1 MTLILV
7 IEDEEHIRSNIAEI
21 LSYESY
27 DVIEAPNG
35 MRGIEL
41 AHSHKPDVVLCD
53 VLMPGI
59 TGWDVLL
66 ELRSSSVT
74 ADTQFV
80 FLTALADRAS
90 ARKGMSH
97 GADDYIAKPFTH
109 KELLDTVATR
119 LRRRDEARQRQ
130 TGKLDDLRK
139 TIIHALPHELRSP
152 LTGILSCAE
161 FLMMDHPT
169 GLELERVQNVARIIE
184 RSGRRLQRL
193 VENYLYY
200 AQLEMAF
207 TDSDRR
213 SDFIGEGVGNPGSA
227 IYDASRER
235 CKAYDRDSELVHEI
249 ENAPVGMSAESLH
262 KLVSEIVDNACK
274 FSLPGTPVE
283 VRSTTRENQYVISV
297 TDHGRGMDPSEVS
310 SIGAYAQ
317 FQRNLFEQQG
327 VGLGLAIA
335 RRLIELHHGTLS
347 ILSTPGKGTTVEF
360 SLPVT
365 SH

>member
-21 LSYESY
+21 LSYENY

-35 MRGIEL
+35 TRGIEL
-41 AHSHKPDVVLCD
+41 AHQYKPDVVLCD

-119 LRRRDEARQRQ
+119 LRRRDENRHRES
-130 TGKLDDLRK
+130 GKLDDLRK
-139 TIIHALPHELRSP
+139 TIIYALPHELRSP

-161 FLMMDHPT
+161 FLMMDHPS

-200 AQLEMAF
+200 AQLEMSV
-207 TDSDRR
+207 TDTDRR
-213 SDFIGEGVGNPGSA
+213 FDPTQDGITDPASVISSA
-227 IYDASRER
+227 ADER
-235 CKAYDRDSELVHEI
+235 CKAHEREADLVQDI
-249 ENAPVGMSAESLH
+249 EPAKVALNNESLH
-262 KLVSEIVDNACK
+262 KLTSELVDNACK
-274 FSLPGTPVE
+274 FSSVGTPIE
-283 VRSTTRENQYVISV
+283 VRAASREGQYILTV
-297 TDHGRGMDPSEVS
+297 TDHGRGMDSTEIGN
-310 SIGAYAQ
+310 IGAYAQ

-335 RRLIELHHGTLS
+335 RRLTELHGGNFHLH
-347 ILSTPGKGTTVEF
+347 STPGQGTTVEVA
-360 SLPVT
+360 LPLFN
-365 SH
+365 

>member
-1 MTLILV
+1 MPLILV

-21 LSYESY
+21 LSYENY

-35 MRGIEL
+35 TRGIEL
-41 AHSHKPDVVLCD
+41 AHQYKPDVVLCD

-66 ELRSSSVT
+66 ELRSSSIT
-74 ADTQFV
+74 ANTQFV

-119 LRRRDEARQRQ
+119 LRRRDEMRNRE

-139 TIIHALPHELRSP
+139 TIIYALPHELRSP

-161 FLMMDHPT
+161 FLMMDHPA

-200 AQLEMAF
+200 AQLEMSS
-207 TDSDRR
+207 TDLDRPSDWSQQGTASPNATIQDAAIERTKAHER
-213 SDFIGEGVGNPGSA
+213 EKDLVVDAADTPIAISSD
-227 IYDASRER
+227 
-235 CKAYDRDSELVHEI
+235 
-249 ENAPVGMSAESLH
+249 SLH
-262 KLVSEIVDNACK
+262 KLVSELVDNACK
-274 FSLPGTPVE
+274 FSQPGSRIE
-283 VRSTTRENQYVISV
+283 VRGEINDQQYVMTVS
-297 TDHGRGMDPSEVS
+297 DHGRGMDPAEIDN
-310 SIGAYAQ
+310 IGAYAQ

-327 VGLGLAIA
+327 VGLGLAIV
-335 RRLIELHHGTLS
+335 RRLTELHGGQFNLHS
-347 ILSTPGKGTTVEF
+347 SPGQGTTVEV
-360 SLPVT
+360 SLPIVQ
-365 SH
+365 

>member
-1 MTLILV
+1 MPLILV

-21 LSYESY
+21 LSYENY

-41 AHSHKPDVVLCD
+41 AHQYKPDIVLCD

-66 ELRSSSVT
+66 ELRSSPVT
-74 ADTQFV
+74 GDIQFV

-119 LRRRDEARQRQ
+119 LRRRDEVRNRQ
-130 TGKLDDLRK
+130 TDKLDDLRK
-139 TIIHALPHELRSP
+139 TIIHALPHEFRSP

-193 VENYLYY
+193 IENYLYY
-200 AQLEMAF
+200 AQLEMTV
-207 TDSDRR
+207 TDAERR
-213 SDFIGEGVGNPGSA
+213 AELTRQGVSNPGSA
-227 IYDASRER
+227 IFDAARER
-235 CKAYDRDSELVHEI
+235 CKAHDRDADLVHEI
-249 ENAPVGMSAESLH
+249 ENARVAMSSDSLH
-262 KLVSEIVDNACK
+262 KLTSELVDNACK
-274 FSLPGTPVE
+274 FSLPGTAIE
-283 VRSTTRENQYVISV
+283 VRTFVDGDNYVLVV
-297 TDHGRGMDPSEVS
+297 TDHGRGMNASEIDN
-310 SIGAYAQ
+310 IGTYNQ

-335 RRLIELHHGTLS
+335 RRLTDLHGGRFN
-347 ILSTPGKGTTVEF
+347 IRSTPESGTSVEIA
-360 SLPVT
+360 LPIVD
-365 SH
+365 

>member
-21 LSYESY
+21 LSYENY

-35 MRGIEL
+35 TRGIEL
-41 AHSHKPDVVLCD
+41 AHQYKPDVVLCD

-66 ELRSSSVT
+66 ELRSSAVT

-119 LRRRDEARQRQ
+119 LRRRDETRTRES
-130 TGKLDDLRK
+130 GKLDDLRK
-139 TIIHALPHELRSP
+139 TIIYALPHELRSP

-200 AQLEMAF
+200 AQLEMSV
-207 TDSDRR
+207 TDAERR
-213 SDFIGEGVGNPGSA
+213 SEMAQGGADPAETVLA
-227 IYDASRER
+227 AARER
-235 CKAYDRDSELVHEI
+235 CKSHERDGDLIHELEPARI
-249 ENAPVGMSAESLH
+249 AMSAESLH
-262 KLVSEIVDNACK
+262 KLTSELVDNACK
-274 FSLPGTPVE
+274 FSHSGTPIE
-283 VRSTTRENQYVISV
+283 VRGVVRNGQYALSV
-297 TDHGRGMDPSEVS
+297 TDHGRGMDASEIDN
-310 SIGAYAQ
+310 IGAYAQ

-327 VGLGLAIA
+327 VGLGLAIV
-335 RRLIELHHGTLS
+335 RRLTELHGGELTLN
-347 ILSTPGKGTTVEF
+347 STPGQGTIVEVF
-360 SLPVT
+360 LRLSQ
-365 SH
+365 

>member
-21 LSYESY
+21 LSYENY

-35 MRGIEL
+35 TRGIEL
-41 AHSHKPDVVLCD
+41 AHQYKPDVVLCD

-66 ELRSSSVT
+66 ELRSSAVT

-119 LRRRDEARQRQ
+119 LRRRDEGRHRES
-130 TGKLDDLRK
+130 GKLDDLRK
-139 TIIHALPHELRSP
+139 TIIYALPHELRSP

-200 AQLEMAF
+200 AQLEMTV
-207 TDSDRR
+207 TDVERR
-213 SDFIGEGVGNPGSA
+213 SDLAQGDPNPVETIQA
-227 IYDASRER
+227 AARER
-235 CKAYDRDSELVHEI
+235 CKAHDRESDLIHEI
-249 ENAPVGMSAESLH
+249 QHARVAMNSDSLH
-262 KLVSEIVDNACK
+262 KLVSELVDNACK
-274 FSLPGTPVE
+274 FSAPGTPIE
-283 VRSTTRENQYVISV
+283 VRASMHNGFYVLTI
-297 TDHGRGMDPSEVS
+297 TDHGRGMDPSEIEN
-310 SIGAYAQ
+310 IGAYAQ

-327 VGLGLAIA
+327 VGLGLAIV
-335 RRLIELHHGTLS
+335 RRLTEIHNGHFHLHS
-347 ILSTPGKGTTVEF
+347 MPGQGTTAEAA
-360 SLPVT
+360 LPVMQ
-365 SH
+365 

>member
-21 LSYESY
+21 LSYENY

-35 MRGIEL
+35 TRGIEL
-41 AHSHKPDVVLCD
+41 AHQYKPDVVLCD

-119 LRRRDEARQRQ
+119 LRRRDETRHRES
-130 TGKLDDLRK
+130 GKLDDLRK
-139 TIIHALPHELRSP
+139 TIIYALPHELRSP

-161 FLMMDHPT
+161 FLMMDHPS

-200 AQLEMAF
+200 AQLEMSV
-207 TDSDRR
+207 TDTDRR
-213 SDFIGEGVGNPGSA
+213 FDPTQDGATDPTSVISNA
-227 IYDASRER
+227 ARER
-235 CKAYDRDSELVHEI
+235 CKAHEREGDLVEDI
-249 ENAPVGMSAESLH
+249 EPAKVAPNSESLH
-262 KLVSEIVDNACK
+262 KLTSELVDNACK
-274 FSLPGTPVE
+274 FSSVGTPIE
-283 VRSTTRENQYVISV
+283 VRASSREGQYILTVA
-297 TDHGRGMDPSEVS
+297 DHGRGMDSTEID

-335 RRLIELHHGTLS
+335 RRLTELHGGNFHLH
-347 ILSTPGKGTTVEF
+347 STPGQGTTVEVA
-360 SLPVT
+360 LPL
-365 SH
+365 SS

>member
-1 MTLILV
+1 
-7 IEDEEHIRSNIAEI
+7 
-21 LSYESY
+21 
-27 DVIEAPNG
+27 
-35 MRGIEL
+35 
-41 AHSHKPDVVLCD
+41 
-53 VLMPGI
+53 
-59 TGWDVLL
+59 
-66 ELRSSSVT
+66 
-74 ADTQFV
+74 
-80 FLTALADRAS
+80 
-90 ARKGMSH
+90 
-97 GADDYIAKPFTH
+97 
-109 KELLDTVATR
+109 
-119 LRRRDEARQRQ
+119 
-130 TGKLDDLRK
+130 
-139 TIIHALPHELRSP
+139 
-152 LTGILSCAE
+152 
-161 FLMMDHPT
+161 
-169 GLELERVQNVARIIE
+169 
-184 RSGRRLQRL
+184 
-193 VENYLYY
+193 
-200 AQLEMAF
+200 MAF

-235 CKAYDRDSELVHEI
+235 CKAYDRDSDLVHEI

>member
-21 LSYESY
+21 LSYENY

-35 MRGIEL
+35 TRGIEL
-41 AHSHKPDVVLCD
+41 AHSHQPDVVLCD

-66 ELRSSSVT
+66 ELRSSAVT

-109 KELLDTVATR
+109 KELLDTVSTR
-119 LRRRDEARQRQ
+119 LRRRDEQRQRQ

-139 TIIHALPHELRSP
+139 TIIYALPHELRSP

-200 AQLEMAF
+200 AQLEMTV
-207 TDSDRR
+207 TDAERR
-213 SDFIGEGVGNPGSA
+213 ADLIGQGVGNPGSTV
-227 IYDASRER
+227 YDAARER
-235 CKAYDRDSELVHEI
+235 CKVHDRDADLVHEI
-249 ENAPVGMSAESLH
+249 ENAHIAMSSDSLH
-262 KLVSEIVDNACK
+262 KLTSEIVDNACK
-274 FSLPGTPVE
+274 FSLPGTPIE
-283 VRSTTRENQYVISV
+283 VRTFVDGDHFVLTV
-297 TDHGRGMDPSEVS
+297 TDHGRGMDPAEIDN
-310 SIGAYAQ
+310 IGAYTQ

-335 RRLIELHHGTLS
+335 RRLTDLHSGRFNIRS
-347 ILSTPGKGTTVEF
+347 APGHGTTVEVV
-360 SLPVT
+360 LPAMG
-365 SH
+365 